1 MLAVVMSM
9 AVSGLGFAQT
19 LDNVQVATGKVKNES
34 VASHSV
40 VAEVKVVNDAS
51 VKQNEEQCLGFT
63 GVIVDAKGMGLETT
77 FAPAIYD
84 VNGRI
89 VYGLTSLNK
98 DLAMSKG
105 MVQYASDVQMAISD
119 SRAAYNPLV
128 VKALSVRDGRNSANK
143 VNVVVS
149 IEDAEKILVENEKS
163 GMLDKLAVVFVK

>member
-9 AVSGLGFAQT
+9 AVSGMCSAQT
-19 LDNVQVATGKVKNES
+19 LDNAQVVDNNVKNEV
-34 VASHSV
+34 VASQAM
-40 VAEVKVVNDAS
+40 VADAKVVSNDN
-51 VKQNEEQCLGFT
+51 VKQSEEQCLGYT

-89 VYGLTSLNK
+89 IYGLTSLNK

-105 MVQYASDVQMAISD
+105 MVQYASDVQMAIDD
-119 SRAAYNPLV
+119 SRADSNPLV
-128 VKALSVRDGRNSANK
+128 VKALLVRDGKNSANR